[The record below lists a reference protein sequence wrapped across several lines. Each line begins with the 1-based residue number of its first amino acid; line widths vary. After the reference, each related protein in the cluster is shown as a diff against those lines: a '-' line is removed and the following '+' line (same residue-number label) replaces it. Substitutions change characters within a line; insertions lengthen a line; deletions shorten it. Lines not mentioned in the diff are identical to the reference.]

1 MKVYCAPSSSGRWVS
16 GAAAGAGPAGEV
28 SPVEADCA
36 AATEADRLQ
45 CMRAV
50 SSSPRQRRGWRGCVV
65 GTCRIGVSIYYT
77 PHPIGESGGH
87 GIVGHTIEDK
97 TRLLQRVRRLG
108 GQVDAI
114 ERALQKDADC
124 ARVMQL
130 TVSARG
136 AANSLMAELLED
148 HIRMHVSDPA
158 HDRDRG
164 RARGAKH
171 LIEVVHAYLR

>member
-1 MKVYCAPSSSGRWVS
+1 VEGVRRRHP
-16 GAAAGAGPAGEV
+16 AA
-28 SPVEADCA
+28 
-36 AATEADRLQ
+36 RL
-45 CMRAV
+45 
-50 SSSPRQRRGWRGCVV
+50 RQRMPPYILYPLPYLGTLRGHVA
-65 GTCRIGVSIYYT
+65 
-77 PHPIGESGGH
+77 
-87 GIVGHTIEDK
+87 HTIQDK
-97 TRLLQRVRRLG
+97 ARLLQRVRRLR

-114 ERALQKDADC
+114 ERALEADADC

-136 AANSLMAELLED
+136 AASSLMAELLED

-171 LIEVVHAYLR
+171 LIDVVHAYLR

>member
-1 MKVYCAPSSSGRWVS
+1 M
-16 GAAAGAGPAGEV
+16 
-28 SPVEADCA
+28 
-36 AATEADRLQ
+36 
-45 CMRAV
+45 
-50 SSSPRQRRGWRGCVV
+50 
-65 GTCRIGVSIYYT
+65 
-77 PHPIGESGGH
+77 
-87 GIVGHTIEDK
+87 GHTIQDK
-97 TRLLQRVRRLG
+97 TRLLQRVRRLR

-114 ERALQKDADC
+114 ERALQKDVDC

-148 HIRMHVSDPA
+148 HIRLHVSDPT
-158 HDRDRG
+158 HDRDRL